1 MSDGWTRRQER
12 TRRDVIDAVGA
23 LIAESGVD
31 GLTMRKLAE
40 RAGVAVATLYN
51 QFGDR
56 DGVIVAFL
64 SSGLDQLEID
74 LDAQA
79 PVGPVDA
86 TRALLEAFD
95 QTFSEEPE
103 VWRSIFASLRSGS
116 GSHGMGEVG
125 DRVVLYIDTDLAKA
139 AADGMFVVDVDTEV
153 VARSLFHSQLHRLE
167 KWAHGVI
174 EWDQYR
180 ESSRLGLELTLSGIL
195 AEPWRT
201 ESLRASGAIR
211 RVPGALGGAR
221 LAPCTE
227 PRRR

>member
-1 MSDGWTRRQER
+1 MSDGWVRRQER

-31 GLTMRKLAE
+31 GVTMRKLAE

-56 DGVIVAFL
+56 DGVIVAFV

-74 LDAQA
+74 LDAQP
-79 PVGPVDA
+79 PVGPVDT
-86 TRALLEAFD
+86 TRTLLDAFD
-95 QTFSEEPE
+95 ETFLEDPA
-103 VWRSIFASLRSGS
+103 VWRSIFASLKSGS
-116 GSHGMGEVG
+116 GSYGMGEVG
-125 DRVVLYIDTDLAKA
+125 ERVVQYINTDLAKA

-153 VARSLFHSQLHRLE
+153 VARALFQSQLHRLE

-174 EWDQYR
+174 DWEQYR
-180 ESSRLGLELTLSGIL
+180 ESSRLGLELALAGLL
-195 AEPWRT
+195 AEPWRS

-211 RVPGALGGAR
+211 NVPGASRPAR
-221 LAPCTE
+221 PSACADA
-227 PRRR
+227 RR